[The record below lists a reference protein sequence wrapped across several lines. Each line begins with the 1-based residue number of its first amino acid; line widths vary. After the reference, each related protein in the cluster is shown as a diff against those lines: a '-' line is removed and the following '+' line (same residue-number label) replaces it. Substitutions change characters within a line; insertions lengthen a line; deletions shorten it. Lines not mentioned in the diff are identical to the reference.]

1 MSYQALYRS
10 WRPQT
15 FSDLVGQPH
24 VKQTLTNAVLS
35 GQVAHAYLFCGP
47 RGTGKTS
54 AAKVL
59 AKAVNCEH
67 RDGADPCNE
76 CEACRS
82 INSGSNVDVEEI
94 DAASNRGVDEIR
106 QLRDKVQ
113 YAPTSLTRKVYIIDE
128 VHMLTT
134 EAFNALLKTLEEPP
148 RHTLFVL
155 ATTEPHKIPGTIV
168 SRCQRFDFR
177 RIAPEVIVERLE
189 RICAAQSWQA
199 DAEALWKVAQAAD
212 GGLRDALG
220 LLEQTAAYGQGRIT
234 PEFAAH
240 VVGGVDTESLVGLVL
255 ALASRDALTA
265 MDKLLAWY
273 ASGKDAARIVQDLL
287 QVMRDLFIVKLS
299 AARAEQTSFA
309 PVRQRL
315 AEAAKELDSEWLLA
329 AVGKLGETYTN
340 LRYVDQPRLALETS
354 ILSLTPPVA
363 RDAAVAANPAPT
375 VPAAGSA
382 QSMSDSALSA
392 RVGSTAAAPATGSAP
407 QVAGGG
413 APAPAQSVAASSS
426 APGAVSN
433 HAANTPVRADRVKTR
448 AAADGPRSAQRKLEV
463 LQDLS
468 SRADPHVLQRVQA
481 VWNAVLE
488 RVRAQKIQTHA
499 WLCNGQVALCT
510 ADEAVLAFSSRI
522 HRDAVM
528 KPADR
533 TLIESALSSETG
545 SNMRI
550 LALTREDWE
559 QFTASIAT
567 EAATAASEPQPKP
580 TAVDLVDRAIAV
592 FGKEVVEIQDGE

>member
-1 MSYQALYRS
+1 MPYQALYRS
-10 WRPQT
+10 WRPHT

-59 AKAVNCEH
+59 AKAVNCQH

-76 CEACRS
+76 CEACNS
-82 INSGSNVDVEEI
+82 INAGSNVDVEEI

-113 YAPTSLTRKVYIIDE
+113 YAPTILDRKVYIIDE

-189 RICAAQSWQA
+189 RICAAESWQA
-199 DAEALWKVAQAAD
+199 DGEALWKIAQAAD

-220 LLEQTAAYGQGRIT
+220 LLEQTAAYGEGRIT

-240 VVGGVDTESLVGLVL
+240 VVGGVDTESLVDLVL
-255 ALASRDALTA
+255 ALASQDALTA
-265 MDKLLAWY
+265 IDKLLDWY

-287 QVMRDLFIVKLS
+287 QVLRDLFIVKLS
-299 AARAEQTSFA
+299 LSRPGNSASA

-315 AEAAKELDSEWLLA
+315 IDVAKDLDSDWLLH

-340 LRYVDQPRLALETS
+340 LRFVDQPRLALETS
-354 ILSLTPPVA
+354 ILSLTPPVVRKA
-363 RDAAVAANPAPT
+363 EPAVQPPGTLQPT
-375 VPAAGSA
+375 RPVPAVQPTAPASSA
-382 QSMSDSALSA
+382 QPPTPATS
-392 RVGSTAAAPATGSAP
+392 VAAPARPERKATE
-407 QVAGGG
+407 
-413 APAPAQSVAASSS
+413 
-426 APGAVSN
+426 
-433 HAANTPVRADRVKTR
+433 HAAQ
-448 AAADGPRSAQRKLEV
+448 GPRSAQRKFEV

-468 SRADPHVLQRVQA
+468 ARADPHVLQRVQT

-488 RVRAQKIQTHA
+488 QVRTQKIQTHA
-499 WLCNGQVALCT
+499 WLCNGQTVLCT
-510 ADEAVLAFSSRI
+510 VDEVVLAFSSRI

-528 KPADR
+528 KPVERA
-533 TLIESALSSETG
+533 LIESALSAEVG

-550 LALTREDWE
+550 LALTRDDWD
-559 QFTASIAT
+559 QFVVDTSSRAAAT
-567 EAATAASEPQPKP
+567 EQTKQGEPSAP
-580 TAVDLVDRAIAV
+580 DLVDRAVAV

>member
-59 AKAVNCEH
+59 AKAVNCAH

-189 RICAAQSWQA
+189 RICAAESWQA
-199 DAEALWKVAQAAD
+199 DLEALWKVAQAAD

-240 VVGGVDTESLVGLVL
+240 VVGGVDTESLVELVL

-299 AARAEQTSFA
+299 AARTEKTSSF

-363 RDAAVAANPAPT
+363 RD
-375 VPAAGSA
+375 
-382 QSMSDSALSA
+382 
-392 RVGSTAAAPATGSAP
+392 
-407 QVAGGG
+407 
-413 APAPAQSVAASSS
+413 
-426 APGAVSN
+426 GAVSVAPAVSHPAASPAPQTGPGTALTAAQTVTAGSSSSPAAVN
-433 HAANTPVRADRVKTR
+433 HNAATTPARADRAKAR

-488 RVRAQKIQTHA
+488 RVRTQKIQTHA
-499 WLCNGQVALCT
+499 WLCNGQVVLCT

-533 TLIESALSSETG
+533 TLIEAALSSETG
-545 SNMRI
+545 SSMRI
-550 LALTREDWE
+550 LALTRDDWE
-559 QFTASIAT
+559 QFAATIAS
-567 EAATAASEPQPKP
+567 EAAPTAGEARPEP